1 MPRFYAATNGLS
13 VWSSA
18 DLGQTMV
25 RTGTGR
31 GMYSGSQVWALAP
44 RDPATGAGELLAG
57 TNTGIYCLDRGGT
70 RWTHLPSPMDEQQ
83 LVTAIAVSPHDANV
97 IIAGTQPAALFRSD
111 DGGRNWRNLNVPMIP
126 FTNVGFE
133 GAVTAAASQ
142 VKHWTRVTQILFD
155 PKNPKL
161 AWAGV
166 EIDNL
171 WRSTDGG
178 ETWSKATQGFTNDDI
193 HGLAVTHHNGRKV
206 FATTYA
212 GLHMST
218 DDGASWALVKV
229 DSPWPYMRSIVERPD
244 RKGVIFMTNGDGPPG
259 SHGRLYR
266 SRDNGEH
273 WEDAKLPG
281 EVESSCYFLAV
292 NAADPNLIFAAATLG
307 QLYRSTDGGES
318 WIAIRRRL
326 SEIRALAWMPD

>member
-1 MPRFYAATNGLS
+1 MPRLYVATNGLS
-13 VWSSA
+13 VWSST
-18 DLGQTMV
+18 DLGETLV

-44 RDPATGAGELLAG
+44 RPATGELFAG
-57 TNTGIYCLDRGGT
+57 TNSGLYSLDRAGT
-70 RWTHLPSPMDEQQ
+70 RWTHMPSPMDDAA
-83 LVTAIAVSPHDANV
+83 LVTAIAVSPHDPNV
-97 IIAGTQPAALFRSD
+97 SLAGTQPAALYRTD
-111 DGGRNWRNLNVPMIP
+111 DGGKSWRNLEVPMKP

-133 GAVTAAASQ
+133 GATTADASH

-155 PKNPKL
+155 PQDRSA

-178 ETWSKATQGFTNDDI
+178 NHWERVTQGFANDDI
-193 HGLAVTHHNGRKV
+193 HGLAVTHHGERKV
-206 FATTYA
+206 FATTYG
-212 GLHMST
+212 GLHVSN
-218 DDGASWALVKV
+218 DGGASWTLQKV
-229 DSPWPYMRSIVERPD
+229 DSPWVYMRSIVERPD
-244 RKGVIFMTNGDGPPG
+244 QKGVIFMTNGDGPPG

-266 SRDNGEH
+266 SRDNGVT
-273 WEDAKLPG
+273 WEDARLPG

-307 QLYRSTDGGES
+307 QIYRSTDGGER
-318 WIAIRRRL
+318 WTAIKRRL
-326 SEIRALAWMPD
+326 GEIRAIAWMPD